1 MRSRTILV
9 IGCLVLSI
17 NPARAE
23 TPCLTLQTLPLLDLP
38 DAPTQI
44 AQSVIVPASNGLPEY
59 CNIEGTVIPH
69 VGFDLRLPT
78 QTWNGK
84 LFFIGCGGSCG
95 FKPISRA
102 NDALSRGYAVTTTN
116 QGHVGRWSDASWAY
130 NDIMAEINSS
140 FRATHVTAVAAKAIV
155 EKYYGK
161 LPRYSYYKGCS
172 NGGRQALK
180 SVQTFP
186 EDFDGVVAGSAPT
199 TLDSLLNT
207 LWGSRVLRNSRGE
220 NILGRDEFRQ
230 LHEAAVKR
238 CDRQDGL
245 EDGLIE
251 DPRNCDFD
259 PAEIQCKSR
268 SSDSCLT
275 KEQVVVARSMYQ
287 GAVNSKG
294 EAVVIAGLPRGSEL
308 NWGVMLGQI
317 EGERWNAN
325 VPWRL
330 DALRFR
336 VFFNDP
342 PLNYD
347 IVKEFDFDTDVQR
360 MQMTFAISNT
370 DDPDIRKFKRAGGKM
385 LMYHGNHDMIPLE
398 NGTLYYEVV
407 ERVVGSRE
415 ATQDFFRLFNVP
427 GMNHCRTGP
436 GAAVIDYLSYLED
449 WVEQSIPPDKMIG
462 GHIADYQEIYGR
474 YPDSTLAEQRLFE
487 DPDLWDAKMVF
498 TRPVYPYPL
507 VARYSGRGDI
517 NDAKNFVPF
526 DPTQD

>member
-1 MRSRTILV
+1 MRSKTIWV
-9 IGCLVLSI
+9 MCCLVLS
-17 NPARAE
+17 ATAQAE
-23 TPCLTLQTLPLLDLP
+23 TSCATLQTLPLLDLP

-44 AQSVIVPASNGLPEY
+44 TRSAVTPSGDGLPEY
-59 CNIEGTVIPH
+59 CDVGGTVIPH
-69 VGFDLRLPT
+69 VGFELRLPT
-78 QTWNGK
+78 KTWNGK

-95 FKPISRA
+95 FYPISRA

-130 NDIMAEINSS
+130 NDLMAEINSS
-140 FRATHVTAVAAKAIV
+140 FRATHVTTVAAKAIV
-155 EKYYGK
+155 QKFYGQ
-161 LPRYSYYKGCS
+161 PPQYAYYKGCS

-207 LWGSRVLRNSRGE
+207 LWGTRILKNKKRK
-220 NILGRDEFRQ
+220 NILGRGDFQ
-230 LHEAAVKR
+230 LLHEAALKQ
-238 CDRQDGL
+238 CDGQDGL

-251 DPRNCDFD
+251 DPRMCGFD
-259 PAEIQCKSR
+259 PAEIQCTGR

-275 KEQVVVARSMYQ
+275 QEQVAVARSLYR

-294 EAVVIAGLPRGSEL
+294 ESVVIAGLPRGSEL
-308 NWGVMLGQI
+308 NWGVMLGQL

-342 PLNYD
+342 PLDYD
-347 IVKEFDFDTDVQR
+347 IVEEFDFDTDVQR

-370 DDPDIRKFKRAGGKM
+370 DDPDIRKFKASGGKI
-385 LMYHGNHDMIPLE
+385 LMYHGNHDMIPME

-407 ERVVGSRE
+407 ERVVGSRKE
-415 ATQDFFRLFNVP
+415 TQDFFRLFNVP

-449 WVEQSIPPDKMIG
+449 WVENGQAPEKMIG
-462 GHIADYQEIYGR
+462 GHIADYQDIYGR
-474 YPDSTLAEQRLFE
+474 YPDSTLAEQRLYE
-487 DPDLWDAKMVF
+487 DPDLWRKKMVF
-498 TRPVYPYPL
+498 SRPVFPYPL
-507 VARYSGRGDI
+507 VARYSGQGDV
-517 NDAKNFVPF
+517 NDAENFVPF
-526 DPTQD
+526 DPTQKR